1 MKVCSGRGE
10 CEKLCSGGVV
20 VKKCVRASD
29 ALIKC
34 VRGEMADPWI
44 ISRQDITVLPSHWM
58 CVCEKVV
65 SRQCGDGSVT
75 KSISLTK
82 YILPQQ

>member
-29 ALIKC
+29 
-34 VRGEMADPWI
+34 GG
-44 ISRQDITVLPSHWM
+44 ITFILPSHWM

>member
-20 VKKCVRASD
+20 VKKCVRAGD

-34 VRGEMADPWI
+34 VRGEVAESFLSMDYYP
-44 ISRQDITVLPSHWM
+44 SGHHCPSLPLDM
-58 CVCEKVV
+58 C
-65 SRQCGDGSVT
+65 
-75 KSISLTK
+75 L
-82 YILPQQ
+82 